1 MHHYEGRIMR
11 KLIVLLCLGSLAVM
25 VTLATAEATPRG
37 ANGRLVF
44 GRFDPAQGDT
54 VIYTANPDGSHEQQL
69 LPFAL
74 ECPHWMAD
82 GSRIVTCGEPD
93 GSSAVIINPDTGSLR
108 EVFSSDPTLF
118 LACPLPSPD
127 GQRLACDQFDQP
139 ADPSRAGIY
148 SMRSSDGGGLSRIT
162 SNPGGNDSPGD
173 YSPNGKRLVF
183 GRSDENGDPVGL
195 FVVNV
200 NGTGLKQI
208 TQTGTLFRTTGAW
221 SPQGNEIVFSR
232 RVTDSVRSSIWVVHA
247 DGSGLHEIHVQGV
260 ACGGAFSDPASNSCL
275 EPSWSPDGT
284 KIVFDIFNAATGQ
297 RNIYTAN
304 ADGSGLF
311 QVTHAPSPVLGEGDQ
326 FPDWGTHPLAG

>member
-1 MHHYEGRIMR
+1 MR
-11 KLIVLLCLGSLAVM
+11 KLIVLGLLAG
-25 VTLATAEATPRG
+25 LALAALFALPAG
-37 ANGRLVF
+37 AGPAGVNGQILF

-54 VIYTANPDGSHEQQL
+54 VIYTVNPDGSHEHQV

-74 ECPHWMAD
+74 ECPRWSAD
-82 GSRIVTCGEPD
+82 GSRIVTCGAPD
-93 GSSAVIINPDTGSLR
+93 GSSAVIINPDTGSFR

-127 GQRLACDQFDQP
+127 GQRLACGQWNQP
-139 ADPSRAGIY
+139 TDPSRNGIY
-148 SMRSSDGGGLSRIT
+148 SIRSTDGGGLIRIT
-162 SNPGGNDSPGD
+162 SNPGGSDEPGD

-183 GRSDENGDPVGL
+183 GRSDQNGDPGGL

-208 TQTGTLFRTTGAW
+208 MPAGTLVSGGADW
-221 SPQGNEIVFSR
+221 SPQGNQIVFSQH
-232 RVTDSVRSSIWVVHA
+232 VTPDVRSTLWVVHA
-247 DGSGLHEIHVQGV
+247 DGSGLHEIQVQGV
-260 ACGGAFSDPASNSCL
+260 ACGGAYSDPSSNSCL
-275 EPSWSPDGT
+275 EPKWSPDGK
-284 KIVFDIFNAATGQ
+284 KIVVDIFDAATGQ

>member
-1 MHHYEGRIMR
+1 MR
-11 KLIVLLCLGSLAVM
+11 KLIVLSL
-25 VTLATAEATPRG
+25 LAGFALAALFALPAG
-37 ANGRLVF
+37 AKPPGVNGQILF

-74 ECPHWMAD
+74 ECPHWSAD
-82 GSRIVTCGEPD
+82 GSRIVTCGLPD
-93 GSSAVIINPDTGSLR
+93 GSSALIINPDTGNLR
-108 EVFSSDPTLF
+108 EVFPSDPTLF

-127 GQRLACDQFDQP
+127 GQRLACEQFDQP

-148 SMRSSDGGGLSRIT
+148 SIRSTDGGGLIRIT
-162 SNPGGNDSPGD
+162 SNPGGSDSPGD

-183 GRSDENGDPVGL
+183 GRSDQNGEPVGL

-208 TQTGTLFRTTGAW
+208 TQTGTLFSTTGAW
-221 SPQGNEIVFSR
+221 SPQGNEIIFSR
-232 RVTDSVRSSIWVVHA
+232 HVSDSVRSSIWVVHA
-247 DGSGLHEIHVQGV
+247 DGSGLHEIQVQGV
-260 ACGGAFSDPASNSCL
+260 ACGGAFSDPTSKSCL
-275 EPSWSPDGT
+275 EPRWSPDGK
-284 KIVFDIFNAATGQ
+284 KIVFDIFNADTGQ
-297 RNIYTAN
+297 RNIYTAH